1 MSDNGRCSNREITV
15 LFPLFLLLLQSVSA
29 QAPETKHAQ
38 MFDIVVRVPTTLS
51 EAIPLGLDSLM
62 FQDSASGFVWFAEQK
77 NKGLVGSAPP
87 IQTFAKEAAERM
99 GANKDNIR
107 VTRSQMDEAVSAF
120 ATYQANGDEWAM
132 CAAWWNSTIY
142 MLGGSG
148 PAAQKQVLQRQVR
161 TACESARF
169 KLPEVPETT
178 TGDAVRD
185 LGARLPGAQA
195 LQPMVVEGAILSLWD
210 PEMRY
215 TVKLI
220 RYPREGSPYE
230 GAKRSTLPRML
241 AREGCTQVTVTRW
254 KTDGKKG
261 WRARC
266 IVPNPNPAGLDDH
279 ILTHVLQT
287 DDSVWL
293 VTVWGLDIRWDAI
306 EAYANRVL
314 ADAFLP

>member
-1 MSDNGRCSNREITV
+1 M
-15 LFPLFLLLLQSVSA
+15 LLPLLLLLLPSVNA
-29 QAPETKHAQ
+29 QTPETKHTQ
-38 MFDIVVRVPTTLS
+38 MFDVVVRVPTTLS
-51 EAIPLGLDSLM
+51 EAIPLGQDSLM

-99 GANKDNIR
+99 GAKGNIR
-107 VTRSQMDEAVSAF
+107 VTASKMDKAISAL

-142 MLGGSG
+142 MLGASG
-148 PAAQKQVLQRQVR
+148 RASQKRLLQQQVR

-178 TGDAVRD
+178 TVDAVRD

-195 LQPMVVEGAILSLWD
+195 LEPKMVQGAILSLWD

-215 TVKLI
+215 TIKLV
-220 RYPREGSPYE
+220 RYSPAGSPYAN
-230 GAKRSTLPRML
+230 AKRSNLPRML
-241 AREGCTQVTVTRW
+241 AREGCTQVTVKRW
-254 KTDGKKG
+254 KTDGGKG
-261 WRARC
+261 WRAQC
-266 IVPNPNPAGLDDH
+266 IVPNPDPAGLDDH
-279 ILTHVLQT
+279 VLTHVLQT
-287 DDSVWL
+287 DESVWL
-293 VTVWGLDIRWDAI
+293 VTVWGLDIRWEAI
-306 EAYANRVL
+306 EAYADRVL

>member
-1 MSDNGRCSNREITV
+1 MLLS
-15 LFPLFLLLLQSVSA
+15 FFLLLLQTSGA
-29 QAPETKHAQ
+29 QTPETKHTQ
-38 MFDIVVRVPTTLS
+38 VFDIVVRVPTTLS
-51 EAIPLGLDSLM
+51 EAIPLGADSLM
-62 FQDSASGFVWFAEQK
+62 LQDSASGFVWFAEQK

-87 IQTFAKEAAERM
+87 IQTFAKEAAQRM
-99 GANKDNIR
+99 GAKDNIR
-107 VTRSQMDEAVSAF
+107 VTASKMDKAISAL

-142 MLGGSG
+142 MLGASG
-148 PAAQKQVLQRQVR
+148 PASQKRLLQQQVR

-169 KLPEVPETT
+169 KLPEVPDTT

-195 LQPMVVEGAILSLWD
+195 LEPKVVQGEILSLWD

-215 TVKLI
+215 TVKLV
-220 RYPREGSPYE
+220 RYPREGSPYA

-241 AREGCTQVTVTRW
+241 AREGCTQVTVKRW

-261 WRARC
+261 WRAQC
-266 IVPNPNPAGLDDH
+266 IVPNPDPAGLDDH
-279 ILTHVLQT
+279 VLTHVLQT
-287 DDSVWL
+287 DESVWL
-293 VTVWGLDIRWDAI
+293 VTVWGLDIRWEAI